1 MSVFAK
7 PTEAREPRSKDA
19 KRIAIFYAI
28 LLLIFAVMQL
38 FTFDKFLVLIGEF
51 GLPGEEMTA
60 YLVASLLVVSE
71 VFALPFLLRMPLS
84 PLFRWFS
91 MILSWLAAALWIK
104 LSFWLVLTDSPVE
117 TVGFLGTLVYVMPG
131 WWAVLVS
138 VALGILAAWASWG
151 LWPGKAK
158 K

>member
-7 PTEAREPRSKDA
+7 ATEAPEPKSQDV
-19 KRIAIFYAI
+19 KRIAVFYAL
-28 LLLIFAVMQL
+28 LLLIFALAQL
-38 FTFDKFLVLIGEF
+38 FTFDKLLVLIGEF
-51 GLPGEEMTA
+51 GLPGGAGTA
-60 YLVASLLVVSE
+60 YLIGSLLVVSE

-91 MILSWLAAALWIK
+91 MFLSLLAAGLWIF
-104 LSFWLVLTDSPVE
+104 LTTWLVLTDSLVV
-117 TVGFLGTLVYVMPG
+117 TVGFLGTLVNVMPG

-138 VALGILAAWASWG
+138 VALGILAVWASWG
-151 LWPGKAK
+151 MWPATRK

>member
-7 PTEAREPRSKDA
+7 ATEAPEPKSQDV

-28 LLLIFAVMQL
+28 ILIVLAVTQL
-38 FTFDKFLVLIGEF
+38 FTFDKFLVLIQEF
-51 GLPGEEMTA
+51 GFPGGAGFA
-60 YLVASLLVVSE
+60 YLVGSVLVVSE

-91 MILSWLAAALWIK
+91 MILSWVAAAAWIK
-104 LSFWLVLTDSPVE
+104 ISLWLVLTESPVE
-117 TVGFLGTLVYVMPG
+117 TVGFLGTLVNVMPG

-151 LWPGKAK
+151 MWPGKRK